1 MEIIF
6 IAEWINLMED
16 DSHGDA
22 VWKGGSDCLI
32 VFCSV
37 QFANYFEH
45 LRQTI
50 VANNKWA

>member
-6 IAEWINLMED
+6 IAEWIYLMKD
-16 DSHGDA
+16 DHDV
-22 VWKGGSDCLI
+22 VWKGDSDCLI
-32 VFCSV
+32 LFCSV

-50 VANNKWA
+50 VAYNKWA